1 MRISDWSSDVCSSD
15 LPTTGPTRHI
25 TKGAR
30 EPPVRGSEAVP
41 ASERRRRADADA
53 VERGANLFLEPTEPG
68 LGLRLATF
76 HQDVLRVRGA
86 QQPPAIIGGDPHP
99 VDVVDLHPTRYEDRR
114 VGKRGGSPYR

>member
-53 VERGANLFLEPTEPG
+53 VERGAKLFLETTELG
-68 LGLRLATF
+68 LGLRLATNGRASRRA
-76 HQDVLRVRGA
+76 RVRQYLVHSVVA
-86 QQPPAIIGGDPHP
+86 VAFKTTNNNNNTNQQRKCNI
-99 VDVVDLHPTRYEDRR
+99 
-114 VGKRGGSPYR
+114 